1 MSTPIV
7 NPGVFV
13 YQTAHKGPCIGGPM
27 CGREL
32 QSMVRTAFVLWN
44 DLQPVMPFSN
54 RPEYILPPDIKVRH
68 AQYLFSD
75 GIWFHARNI

>member
-13 YQTAHKGPCIGGPM
+13 YQVAHKGPCIGGPM

-32 QSMVRTAFVLWN
+32 QSMVRTAFVLWPA
-44 DLQPVMPFSN
+44 DMPAYFDMPSA
-54 RPEYILPPDIKVRH
+54 RVVLRSH

-75 GIWFHARNI
+75 GIWFHARNL